1 MSVAELEADMQELLI
16 LQEKATRA
24 NVKTYFGDVLANVKE
39 QKERAVQMQPQPMD
53 TVAKDDKPQD
63 AVKYWE
69 TIAQYSVELGLPA
82 DRFIEVSF
90 RFKGIDQL
98 PSKNVSCEFTESSFD
113 LKIVGYEGK
122 NYRLV
127 VSNLF
132 DDISTQLS
140 TFRVKKNHVIVD
152 MCKKSLSGGFWANLH
167 ATKPRVAQDDDTI
180 DAKEKNKNAIQE
192 MYEDGDDE
200 VKKMIAERIN
210 LARASGLDKF
220 GA

>member
-152 MCKKSLSGGFWANLH
+152 MCKMRSRKC
-167 ATKPRVAQDDDTI
+167 TRMETT
-180 DAKEKNKNAIQE
+180 
-192 MYEDGDDE
+192 
-200 VKKMIAERIN
+200 R
-210 LARASGLDKF
+210 
-220 GA
+220 